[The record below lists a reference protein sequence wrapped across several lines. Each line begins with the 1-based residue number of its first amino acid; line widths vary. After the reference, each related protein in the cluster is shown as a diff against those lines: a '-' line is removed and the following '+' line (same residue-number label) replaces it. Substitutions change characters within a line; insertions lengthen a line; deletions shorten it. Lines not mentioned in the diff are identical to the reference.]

1 MADEPHATRLL
12 IDRAHAG
19 DAAALGIL
27 VERHLEFVRVY
38 VRGRLGAKLRAHDE
52 TQDLVH
58 DALLDVLRHGVR
70 LRVSDDDAFRRV
82 LARIVENTLRDRGR
96 WLQRERRSRDRERA
110 IGADTVLDLDPPA
123 RAITRPSQHAS
134 ADEEEAWVRLG
145 LEFLEPVDREVIR
158 LREWDGL
165 SFPEIGRWLDTTE
178 EGARKRFERA
188 VVRLAARVL
197 ELRRGAVRDALRATE
212 EESA

>member
-1 MADEPHATRLL
+1 MAADDTATRVLL
-12 IDRAHAG
+12 DRLHAG
-19 DAAALGIL
+19 DAHALGVL
-27 VERHLEFVRVY
+27 VERHLEFVRAQ
-38 VRGRLGAKLRAHDE
+38 VRGRMGNRLRANDE

-96 WLQRERRSRDRERA
+96 WLARERRSDERERPM
-110 IGADTVLDLDPPA
+110 GADTILDLDPPA
-123 RAITRPSQHAS
+123 RAMTRPSEYAS

-145 LEFLEPVDREVIR
+145 IEFLEPLDREVIR
-158 LREWDGL
+158 LREWEGL
-165 SFPEIGRWLDTTE
+165 SFKDLGASVGTTE

-188 VVRLAARVL
+188 LARLAERVL
-197 ELRRGAVRDALRATE
+197 ELRRGRVHDVLRAS
-212 EESA
+212 EESPA